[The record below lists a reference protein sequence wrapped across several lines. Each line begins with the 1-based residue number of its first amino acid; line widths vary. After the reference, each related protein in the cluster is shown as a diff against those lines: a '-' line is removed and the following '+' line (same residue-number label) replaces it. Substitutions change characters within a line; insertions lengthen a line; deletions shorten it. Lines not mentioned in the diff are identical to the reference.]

1 MRSFK
6 LALLFLVAAALG
18 LPLVA
23 SAATVELSIEAT
35 VDTYDA
41 RFGNGLPPR
50 IGDRLSIHLA
60 FDDMHLELPAVGE
73 TASSG
78 PVPLSFSFNGGGL
91 SFEGT
96 SGSFRV
102 FNANNS
108 AVDTVTLLLSD
119 AGSEVGL
126 RALSL
131 SWSARNFDPGPV
143 DLTRSNSGRID
154 VNQVPVGGF
163 EARIDSTT
171 IVPEPGTALLLGLGL
186 IALSHRPRS

>member
-1 MRSFK
+1 MRSFS

-23 SAATVELSIEAT
+23 TAATVQLSIEAT
-35 VDTYDA
+35 VDAFDPN
-41 RFGNGLPPR
+41 FGNALPPR

-60 FDDMHLELPAVGE
+60 FDDAHLELPPIGE

-78 PVPLSFSFNGGGL
+78 LVPLSFSFDGGGL

-96 SGSFRV
+96 TGSFTV
-102 FNANNS
+102 VNADNS
-108 AVDTVTLLLSD
+108 AVDTVSLLLSD

-126 RALSL
+126 RVLSL

-154 VNQVPVGGF
+154 VNQVPAGGF

-186 IALSHRPRS
+186 ITLSHRPRR